1 MIFNKVL
8 CVLFTYSI
16 PAFCLFLSWHYISC
30 IIDPSNLKFINLL
43 PSLFL
48 FLYVSINVPQDF
60 MEAVE
65 TLKRISGIDHMFSLS
80 LHELTACIYY
90 KIAIDRGLRGC
101 DPQGELVAHTHTSP
115 STGHKDT
122 VGAADGFDDHDDSVC
137 EDVKED
143 ELDDVIRFA
152 PLALSAVYEEGAA
165 DMQRL
170 AYTQGWSTI
179 FISAQ
184 SAPEQPAH
192 TLFATD
198 AVAAKD
204 EKGKRRKEAVLSVR
218 GTASVEDIVTD
229 IRAAPQNFPPSLE
242 DISKALARQPK
253 TSPYSGTGDVP
264 SDADS
269 HTDNGVLKDSDGW
282 LMISIDDDVKV
293 EEEQPYACG
302 GMARAALWLL
312 GQVGPALLQLHEE
325 GYEIILVGHS
335 MGGAVAALLCCLL
348 RTHLQAI
355 SSTSPSS
362 HPDNIMEDAINFR
375 CITYGCPSSMCGKVA
390 SDMTGFVTSVVLHDD
405 IVSRITPE
413 SIR

>member
-1 MIFNKVL
+1 MAFSDPKSVSKIIHLPNPQSSNSSL
-8 CVLFTYSI
+8 NLSTIRHTYI
-16 PAFCLFLSWHYISC
+16 VAL
-30 IIDPSNLKFINLL
+30 
-43 PSLFL
+43 
-48 FLYVSINVPQDF
+48 QDF

-101 DPQGELVAHTHTSP
+101 DPQGELVAHSQTPP
-115 STGHKDT
+115 SADSKVTE
-122 VGAADGFDDHDDSVC
+122 GAVESLDELDDSVC
-137 EDVKED
+137 EDVRED
-143 ELDDVIRFA
+143 ELDDIIRFA

-198 AVAAKD
+198 ASVVRSS
-204 EKGKRRKEAVLSVR
+204 EGKRRKEAVLSVR

-229 IRAAPQNFPPSLE
+229 IRAAPQMFPPSLE
-242 DISKALARQPK
+242 EISKALARQPR
-253 TSPYSGTGDVP
+253 TSPYSRTSDIQADV
-264 SDADS
+264 DADPY
-269 HTDNGVLKDSDGW
+269 TDSGVQKDSDGW
-282 LMISIDDDVKV
+282 LMISIDDDVEE

-312 GQVGPALLQLHEE
+312 EQVGPALLQLHEE
-325 GYEIILVGHS
+325 GYEIVLVGHS
-335 MGGAVAALLCCLL
+335 MGGAVAALLCHLL
-348 RTHLQAI
+348 RTHLQA
-355 SSTSPSS
+355 TR
-362 HPDNIMEDAINFR
+362 PDNDGNIKGAINCR
-375 CITYGCPSSMCGKVA
+375 CITYGCPSSMCRKVA
-390 SDMTGFVTSVVLHDD
+390 YDMTGFVTSVVLHDD

>member
-1 MIFNKVL
+1 
-8 CVLFTYSI
+8 
-16 PAFCLFLSWHYISC
+16 
-30 IIDPSNLKFINLL
+30 
-43 PSLFL
+43 
-48 FLYVSINVPQDF
+48 

-101 DPQGELVAHTHTSP
+101 DPQGELMAHKNTMAGKDLKEGKDVDVAE
-115 STGHKDT
+115 
-122 VGAADGFDDHDDSVC
+122 GFDDRDDSVC
-137 EDVKED
+137 EDVRED
-143 ELDDVIRFA
+143 ELDDIIRFA

-170 AYTQGWSTI
+170 AFTQGWSTL

-198 AVAAKD
+198 ASVKVN
-204 EKGKRRKEAVLSVR
+204 EKGQKRKEAVLSVR

-242 DISKALARQPK
+242 EISKALARQPK
-253 TSPYSGTGDVP
+253 TSPYSRTGDMQTYP
-264 SDADS
+264 GP
-269 HTDNGVLKDSDGW
+269 HGDNGVQKDSDGW
-282 LMISIDDDVKV
+282 LMISVDDDIEE

-335 MGGAVAALLCCLL
+335 MGGAVAALLCYLL
-348 RTHLQAI
+348 RTHLNA
-355 SSTSPSS
+355 TSFTNTTS
-362 HPDNIMEDAINFR
+362 HSDYIGDKKCPINCR